1 MNDNEHARGA
11 RGRRLAGSVALTL
24 LLGACVSFSP
34 DAGLTPAQTVAYTD
48 LGKDVVKI
56 TSEAE
61 AVGIQQ
67 RVEDLLKRPLTPD
80 SAVQIALLK
89 NRGLQAAFNELGVSE
104 AEFVQ
109 TSLPPSPT
117 VSLSRLGG
125 SLELEVEHQILIGLF
140 ELATLPARTAV
151 AEQRFRA
158 AQFRTAEAV
167 LRLAAETRREY
178 YRAIAANQ
186 QVAFMQQALGTAETA
201 SELATQLGESGALN
215 KLEQAR
221 EHAFYQELGA
231 QLARARIEQRVARER
246 LIRQLGLW
254 GRDID
259 FRLPGS
265 LPPLPT
271 RIASAQDIERRAL
284 ERRVDLQ
291 ALRHDLNA
299 TAQQFGLTS
308 ATRFVSDIELAG
320 TSNYE
325 RVKTVSA
332 DSGELEKEKINRRG
346 LEVAFTIPIFDFG
359 AVGVR
364 NAQETYMAA
373 ANRLAERAVNVRS
386 EAREAYLRY
395 RGNYDLARQYQGRV
409 LPLQKRIQD
418 EATLQYSGMLVD
430 VSQLIIDARTRILS
444 NVDAINARRDFWIA
458 ATDLKAALIGGGVGG
473 GEGGGGETVAAAAGG
488 VAADTD
494 KETSECLISHAEVS
508 SVPEAWPS
516 REPP

>member
-1 MNDNEHARGA
+1 MRQEDHPMTENNHAGPT
-11 RGRRLAGSVALTL
+11 RRLRLFGGVAASLMLAG
-24 LLGACVSFSP
+24 CVSFSP
-34 DAGLTPAQTVAYTD
+34 DAGLAPAQTVAYTE

-67 RVEDLLKRPLTPD
+67 RVEGLLKRPLTPD

-104 AEFVQ
+104 ADYVQ

-117 VSLSRLGG
+117 VSLSRLGS
-125 SLELEVEHQILIGLF
+125 SLELEIERQILIGLF

-151 AEQRFRA
+151 AEQRFRG

-201 SELATQLGESGALN
+201 SELAKQLGESGALN

-231 QLARARIEQRVARER
+231 QLARARIEQKVARER

-259 FRLPGS
+259 FRLPNS
-265 LPPLPT
+265 LPPLPA

-299 TAQQFGLTS
+299 TAQQFGLTN
-308 ATRFVSDIELAG
+308 ATRFVTDVELAG
-320 TSNYE
+320 LSSYE
-325 RVKTVSA
+325 RTTSAFTEDGQTVVES
-332 DSGELEKEKINRRG
+332 ERIKRRG
-346 LEVAFTIPIFDFG
+346 LEIEFTIPIFDFG

-395 RGNYDLARQYQGRV
+395 RGNYDLARHYQGRV

-458 ATDLKAALIGGGVGG
+458 ATDLKAALVGG
-473 GEGGGGETVAAAAGG
+473 GAGSGAEGGGGEASTAAAGG
-488 VAADTD
+488 GGGGG
-494 KETSECLISHAEVS
+494 H
-508 SVPEAWPS
+508 
-516 REPP
+516 

>member
-1 MNDNEHARGA
+1 MDQQE
-11 RGRRLAGSVALTL
+11 RRTISVPRLG
-24 LLGACVSFSP
+24 LLGGVTLTMLLGGCVSFSA
-34 DAGLTPAQTVAYTD
+34 DGGLSTAQTVAYTE
-48 LGKDVVKI
+48 LGKDVVKV
-56 TSEAE
+56 TNEAE
-61 AVGIQQ
+61 ALGIQQ
-67 RVEDLLKRPLTPD
+67 RAEELLRRPLTPD

-89 NRGLQAAFNELGVSE
+89 NRGLQADFNELGVSE
-104 AEFVQ
+104 AEYIQ
-109 TSLPPSPT
+109 ATLPPNPT
-117 VSLSRLGG
+117 VSLARLGG
-125 SLELEVEHQILIGLF
+125 SLELEIERQIVVGLF
-140 ELATLPARTAV
+140 ELATLPARAAI

-201 SELATQLGESGALN
+201 SELAKQLGESGSLN

-231 QLARARIEQRVARER
+231 QLARARIEQKVARER

-259 FRLPGS
+259 FRLPSS
-265 LPPLPT
+265 LPPLPA

-299 TAQQFGLTS
+299 VAGQYGLTN
-308 ATRFVSDIELAG
+308 ATRFVTDVELAG
-320 TSNYE
+320 LSSYE
-325 RVKTVSA
+325 RSTSAFTEDGQTV
-332 DSGELEKEKINRRG
+332 LESERIKRRG
-346 LEVAFTIPIFDFG
+346 LEVEFTIPIFDFG

-386 EAREAYLRY
+386 EARESYLRY
-395 RGNYDLARQYQGRV
+395 RGNYDLARHYQSRV
-409 LPLQKRIQD
+409 LPLQKKIQD
-418 EATLQYSGMLVD
+418 EALLQYSGMLVD
-430 VSQLIIDARTRILS
+430 VSQLILDARARILS

-473 GEGGGGETVAAAAGG
+473 GEGGGETTAAAAGG
-488 VAADTD
+488 GAGGGG
-494 KETSECLISHAEVS
+494 H
-508 SVPEAWPS
+508 
-516 REPP
+516 

>member
-1 MNDNEHARGA
+1 MTDKNSAGPT
-11 RGRRLAGSVALTL
+11 RRLGLLGGVALAL
-24 LLGACVSFSP
+24 FVGGCVSFSA
-34 DAGLTPAQTVAYTD
+34 DGGLSTAQTVAYTE
-48 LGKDVVKI
+48 LGQDVVKI

-61 AVGIQQ
+61 AIGIQQ
-67 RVEDLLKRPLTPD
+67 RVEDLLKRPLTPE

-89 NRGLQAAFNELGVSE
+89 NRGLQAAFNDLGVSE
-104 AEFVQ
+104 ADYVQ

-125 SLELEVEHQILIGLF
+125 SLELEVERQILIGLF

-201 SELATQLGESGALN
+201 SELAKQLGESGALN

-231 QLARARIEQRVARER
+231 QLARARIEQKVARER

-259 FRLPGS
+259 FRLPYS
-265 LPPLPT
+265 LPPLPA

-291 ALRHDLNA
+291 ALRHDLDA
-299 TAQQFGLTS
+299 TARQFGLTN
-308 ATRFVSDIELAG
+308 ATRFVSDVELAG
-320 TSNYE
+320 LSSYE
-325 RVKTVSA
+325 RTTSVFTEDGRAVVESERIK
-332 DSGELEKEKINRRG
+332 RRG
-346 LEVAFTIPIFDFG
+346 LEVEFTIPIFDFG

-395 RGNYDLARQYQGRV
+395 RGNYDLARHYQGRV

-458 ATDLKAALIGGGVGG
+458 ATDLKAALVGG
-473 GEGGGGETVAAAAGG
+473 GAGGGAEGGGESVAAAAGG
-488 VAADTD
+488 GGGG
-494 KETSECLISHAEVS
+494 H
-508 SVPEAWPS
+508 
-516 REPP
+516 

>member
-1 MNDNEHARGA
+1 L
-11 RGRRLAGSVALTL
+11 RLLGSVAAALI
-24 LLGACVSFSP
+24 LGGCVSFSA
-34 DAGLTPAQTVAYTD
+34 DGGLSTAQRVAYTE
-48 LGKDVVKI
+48 LNKDVVKVA
-56 TSEAE
+56 SEAD
-61 AVGIQQ
+61 AFATQQ
-67 RVEDLLKRPLTPD
+67 KADALLSRPLTAD

-89 NRGLQAAFNELGVSE
+89 NRGLQAAFNDLGISE
-104 AEFVQ
+104 AAFVQ
-109 TSLPPSPT
+109 TSLPPNPT
-117 VSLSRLGG
+117 VALSRLGG
-125 SLELEVEHQILIGLF
+125 SLELEIERQILIGLF
-140 ELATLPARTAV
+140 ELATLPARTAI

-178 YRAIAANQ
+178 YRAIATNQ
-186 QVAFMQQALGTAETA
+186 QVAFMQQALRTAETA
-201 SELATQLGESGALN
+201 SELAKQLGESGALN

-231 QLARARIEQRVARER
+231 QLARARIEQKVARER
-246 LIRQLGLW
+246 LIRQLGVW

-265 LPPLPT
+265 LPPLPA

-284 ERRVDLQ
+284 ERRVDRQ
-291 ALRHDLNA
+291 ALRPDLEA
-299 TAQQFGLTS
+299 TTRQFGLTNV
-308 ATRFVSDIELAG
+308 TRFVSDVELAG
-320 TSNYE
+320 ISSYE
-325 RVKTVSA
+325 RSTSVFTEDGQTVV
-332 DSGELEKEKINRRG
+332 ERERIKRRG
-346 LEVAFTIPIFDFG
+346 LEVEFTIPIFDFG

-386 EAREAYLRY
+386 EAREADLRY
-395 RGNYDLARQYQGRV
+395 HGNYDLARQYQGRV

-458 ATDLKAALIGGGVGG
+458 ATDLKAALVGG
-473 GEGGGGETVAAAAGG
+473 GAGGGAEGGGGEAITAAAGG
-488 VAADTD
+488 
-494 KETSECLISHAEVS
+494 SGGGH
-508 SVPEAWPS
+508 
-516 REPP
+516 

>member
-1 MNDNEHARGA
+1 MNKQDCKGA
-11 RGRRLAGSVALTL
+11 SRHRLRLLAGVAITL
-24 LLGACVSFSP
+24 LLGGCVSFSQ
-34 DAGLTPAQTVAYTD
+34 DGGLSVAQNVAYTE
-48 LGKDVVKI
+48 LNKDVVKV
-56 TSEAE
+56 TNETEAF
-61 AVGIQQ
+61 GIQQ
-67 RVEDLLKRPLTPD
+67 RVEELLRRPLTPD

-89 NRGLQAAFNELGVSE
+89 NRGLQADFNELGVSE
-104 AEFVQ
+104 AEYIQ
-109 TSLPPSPT
+109 TSLPPNPT

-125 SLELEVEHQILIGLF
+125 SLELEIERQIVVGLF

-201 SELATQLGESGALN
+201 SELAKQLGESGSLN

-231 QLARARIEQRVARER
+231 QLARARIEQKVARER

-259 FRLPGS
+259 FRLPNS
-265 LPPLPT
+265 LPPLPA

-291 ALRHDLNA
+291 ALRHDLDA
-299 TAQQFGLTS
+299 TARQFGLTN

-320 TSNYE
+320 LSSYE
-325 RVKTVSA
+325 RTTALLVGDNGDVEVEREAIK
-332 DSGELEKEKINRRG
+332 RRG
-346 LEVAFTIPIFDFG
+346 LEIAFTIPIFDFG

-395 RGNYDLARQYQGRV
+395 RGNYDLARHYQGRV
-409 LPLQKRIQD
+409 LPLQKKIQD
-418 EATLQYSGMLVD
+418 EALLQYSGMLVD
-430 VSQLIIDARTRILS
+430 VSQLILDARTRILS

-458 ATDLKAALIGGGVGG
+458 TTDLKAALIGGGAGS
-473 GEGGGGETVAAAAGG
+473 GEGGGETTTAAAGG
-488 VAADTD
+488 GAGGGG
-494 KETSECLISHAEVS
+494 H
-508 SVPEAWPS
+508 
-516 REPP
+516 

>member
-1 MNDNEHARGA
+1 MRQEDHPMTENNPAGPT
-11 RGRRLAGSVALTL
+11 RRLR
-24 LLGACVSFSP
+24 LLGGIAATLMLGGCVSFSP
-34 DAGLTPAQTVAYTD
+34 DAGLTPAQTVAYSE

-61 AVGIQQ
+61 AVGIQH
-67 RVEDLLKRPLTPD
+67 RVEDLLKPPLTPD

-89 NRGLQAAFNELGVSE
+89 NRGLQAAFNDLGVSE
-104 AEFVQ
+104 ADYVQ

-125 SLELEVEHQILIGLF
+125 SLELEIERQILIGLF
-140 ELATLPARTAV
+140 EIATLPARTAV

-201 SELATQLGESGALN
+201 SELAKQLGESGALN

-231 QLARARIEQRVARER
+231 QLARARIEQKVARER

-259 FRLPGS
+259 FRLPNS
-265 LPPLPT
+265 LPPLPA
-271 RIASAQDIERRAL
+271 RIASAQDIERWAL

-299 TAQQFGLTS
+299 TAQQFGLTN
-308 ATRFVSDIELAG
+308 ATRFVSDVELAG
-320 TSNYE
+320 LSSYE
-325 RVKTVSA
+325 RTTSVFTEDGQTVVES
-332 DSGELEKEKINRRG
+332 ERIKRRG
-346 LEVAFTIPIFDFG
+346 LEVEFTIPIFDFG
-359 AVGVR
+359 AVGIR

-395 RGNYDLARQYQGRV
+395 RGNYDLARHYQGRV

-458 ATDLKAALIGGGVGG
+458 ATDLKAALVGG
-473 GEGGGGETVAAAAGG
+473 GAGGGAEGGGETVAAAASGG
-488 VAADTD
+488 GG
-494 KETSECLISHAEVS
+494 H
-508 SVPEAWPS
+508 
-516 REPP
+516 